1 MKLTMKFEWTMPELN
16 KTDVI
21 DPSELLYRLSGYP
34 QKSQMIN
41 DLMNGKSIK
50 TDYAIVRMVA

>member
-1 MKLTMKFEWTMPELN
+1 MKFEWTMPELN

-21 DPSELLYRLSGYP
+21 SQYELLDRLSGYP
-34 QKSQMIN
+34 QKSQMVN

-50 TDYAIVRMVA
+50 TDYAIVRKVA